1 METVAIVGVGLLG
14 GSLAMD
20 LRRCG
25 YAGRILGVSRSP
37 REYPAAFSS
46 GAVFER
52 AAAESDVIV
61 LCSPVQSIIADIERV
76 DALVRPGTLITDV
89 GSTKS
94 AIMSAARTHVKR
106 GVFLGGHPMAGKH
119 VSGLEHAC
127 EGLYSGKAW
136 FFVRTIEPDPPVV
149 REFVEW
155 VGRIGARPLWIG
167 EEEHDRSVAM
177 TSHLPQLVSTALGA
191 ALARS
196 VDPGVARQRCGQG
209 LPDMLRL
216 AESDWALWRDILTSN
231 RLEIRRM
238 VGEYL
243 AALGEIEGM
252 LSDAASV
259 EEIREAFERS
269 QEFARVVRE
278 KR

>member
-1 METVAIVGVGLLG
+1 MNTISIIGAGLLG

-20 LRRCG
+20 LRRHG
-25 YAGRILGVSRSP
+25 FAGRILGVSRSP
-37 REYPAAFSS
+37 REYPPAFTG
-46 GAVFER
+46 GAGFEQ

-61 LCSPVQSIIADIERV
+61 FCTPVQSIIAGIERI
-76 DALVRPGTLITDV
+76 DSLVRPGTLITDV

-94 AIMSAARTHVKR
+94 AILSAAKTHVKR
-106 GVFLGGHPMAGKH
+106 GVFLGGHPMAGKQ

-127 EGLYSGKAW
+127 EGLYEGKTW
-136 FFVRTIEPDPPVV
+136 FLVRTIDPDPPSVTG
-149 REFVEW
+149 FVDW
-155 VGRIGARPLWIG
+155 VSRIGARPLWIG
-167 EEEHDRSVAM
+167 AAEHDRSVAM

-196 VDPGVARQRCGQG
+196 IDPGAARQRCGQG

-216 AESDWALWRDILTSN
+216 AESDWALWRDILVSN
-231 RLEIRRM
+231 RAEIHRM

-243 AALGEIEGM
+243 STLGEIERLLADAGRVTE
-252 LSDAASV
+252 LSSAFS
-259 EEIREAFERS
+259 EA
-269 QEFARVVRE
+269 QQFARVVRD

>member
-25 YAGRILGVSRSP
+25 FAGRIFGVSRSP
-37 REYPAAFSS
+37 REYPPAFS
-46 GAVFER
+46 GGMNFEQ

-61 LCSPVQSIIADIERV
+61 LCSPVQSIIADIERA

-89 GSTKS
+89 GSTKTE
-94 AIMSAARTHVKR
+94 IMSAARSHVER
-106 GVFLGGHPMAGKH
+106 GVFLGGHPMAGKQ

-127 EGLYSGKAW
+127 EGLYTGKTW
-136 FFVRTIEPDPPVV
+136 FFVRTLDPDPPVV
-149 REFVEW
+149 REFVDW
-155 VGRIGARPLWIG
+155 VSRIGARPLWIG
-167 EEEHDRSVAM
+167 ADEHDRSVAM

-196 VDPGVARQRCGQG
+196 IDPETARQRCGQG

-216 AESDWALWRDILTSN
+216 AESDWALWRDILASN
-231 RLEIRRM
+231 RVEIRRM

-243 AALGEIEGM
+243 GALGEIEAM
-252 LSDAASV
+252 LSEDARV
-259 EEIREAFERS
+259 EELRAAFERS
-269 QEFARVVRE
+269 QAFARVVRE